1 MLIGV
6 NYGRTWNYATQEAGV
21 VRFDNFDEVKAFLD
35 LQHERYR
42 NVIYS
47 EDGIKAAK
55 ADKSML
61 TKLKKAIDDRRKE
74 IKKAYLAPYN
84 EMEAK
89 IKELLEMINEPLSLI
104 NEYV

>member
-1 MLIGV
+1 MAELEIM
-6 NYGRTWNYATQEAGV
+6 TTQEVGV

-42 NVIYS
+42 NVTYS

-74 IKKAYLAPYN
+74 IKKHILFRI
-84 EMEAK
+84 MK
-89 IKELLEMINEPLSLI
+89 WKQR
-104 NEYV
+104 